1 MKKNKALRRSYV
13 FMYIMWLFG
22 SIATALLF
30 YRLGL
35 ALFIVLL
42 TIVAI
47 TLGLLI
53 TGHVYYE
60 KNYKNFVLIGGAG
73 ICLFNIINIIGLIVE
88 LVYTIQG
95 KPATYA
101 WVMLGLTLLSQIL
114 IDVFFYLDIKKAIDR
129 KNHPEL
135 YID

>member
-1 MKKNKALRRSYV
+1 MKKNKALNRSYI
-13 FMYIMWLFG
+13 FMYVMWLFG

-35 ALFIVLL
+35 VSFIILL
-42 TIVAI
+42 LLVAI

-53 TGHVYYE
+53 TGHVFYE
-60 KNYKNFVLIGGAG
+60 KDYKKFVFVGGSG
-73 ICLFNIINIIGLIVE
+73 IALFNIINIVGLIVE

-95 KPATYA
+95 KPATYP
-101 WVMLGLTLLSQIL
+101 WVILGITLLSQIL
-114 IDVFFYLDIKKAIDR
+114 IDVFFYLDIKKAIDK

-135 YID
+135 YVD